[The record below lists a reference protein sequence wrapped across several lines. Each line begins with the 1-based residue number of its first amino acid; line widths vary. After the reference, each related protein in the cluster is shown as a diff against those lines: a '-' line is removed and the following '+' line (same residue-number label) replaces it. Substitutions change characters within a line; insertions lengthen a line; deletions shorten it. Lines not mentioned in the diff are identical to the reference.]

1 MDGTQVGF
9 LKEPNMVRLRCL
21 LQSEDGRSLE
31 ADVGVGKVLG
41 DLADEALEGELAD
54 EEIRRLLVA
63 TDLAEGD
70 GSGAVAVGLLDASGG
85 GGGLA
90 SGLGGE
96 VLAGGLASGGLA
108 GGLLGAGHGWIR
120 SFPDTMSW
128 SEGAAGD

>member
-1 MDGTQVGF
+1 MVG
-9 LKEPNMVRLRCL
+9 LSSL
-21 LQSEDGRSLE
+21 LQSEDGGSLH
-31 ADVGVGKVLG
+31 ADVGLEVHG

-70 GSGAVAVGLLDASGG
+70 GSGVVAVGLLDASGG

-90 SGLGGE
+90 SGLGGKL
-96 VLAGGLASGGLA
+96 LAWGLASGGLA

-120 SFPDTMSW
+120 YVSS
-128 SEGAAGD
+128 